1 MAGTTQGEGR
11 DASQSRPITVQGHPA
26 AKGLRIPSPLSC
38 WQENPFYSIS
48 IDQSCFTTALA
59 PVLPARSQGRVRRQG
74 LQEGARLIRLRAG
87 KALGIQLNL
96 RVFSNDFLN

>member
-1 MAGTTQGEGR
+1 MAGTAQGEGR

-26 AKGLRIPSPLSC
+26 AKGLRIPSSLLC

-59 PVLPARSQGRVRRQG
+59 PVLPARTGEGQAPGAAGRCPPDLAPGRESPGHTAKSQGV
-74 LQEGARLIRLRAG
+74 LE
-87 KALGIQLNL
+87 
-96 RVFSNDFLN
+96 